1 MDILTIYAIAVGGI
15 FTSLVIFRA
24 LKVFAPWSNTINV
37 FISRHLA
44 YPYVLGRHSLLGPWT
59 RAGVSLHL
67 IYLAI
72 NLLLLFFN
80 HISMAAA
87 GRRAGTLSLLN
98 MIFLL
103 ASWHLSNLADIF
115 GISLRI
121 YRRMHRA
128 AGWMVV
134 ALALFHVFAMLQ
146 GKSHEDQGMNTG
158 RLSAIIGAGCLC
170 SLVILSLPF
179 CRKVSYE
186 LFLRLHQALVVASV
200 YGIWRH
206 LPGETYSSR
215 FYLYVALGI
224 LGFTSLS
231 HLILL
236 LYRNGL
242 FSGNGCPRAIAICHT
257 NERDAEN
264 AGQHVRTTPIRVR
277 LILPRPVKAMAGQ
290 YINLWLPSLSL
301 WSWAQTHPF
310 MITSWSRA
318 DQGVLDLL
326 VEPRGGLTKALVRQ
340 AHAAAKDNFSSLAL
354 YSGPHGISES
364 VDKYESVLLVASEA
378 GIAAIIPYAKKLIH
392 GYNTCTSHVRRVHL
406 IWQVESLGWFFCS

>member
-158 RLSAIIGAGCLC
+158 RLSAIIVCK
-170 SLVILSLPF
+170 VNQSLPG
-179 CRKVSYE
+179 SD
-186 LFLRLHQALVVASV
+186 LT
-200 YGIWRH
+200 
-206 LPGETYSSR
+206 TY
-215 FYLYVALGI
+215 
-224 LGFTSLS
+224 
-231 HLILL
+231 
-236 LYRNGL
+236 
-242 FSGNGCPRAIAICHT
+242 
-257 NERDAEN
+257 
-264 AGQHVRTTPIRVR
+264 
-277 LILPRPVKAMAGQ
+277 
-290 YINLWLPSLSL
+290 
-301 WSWAQTHPF
+301 
-310 MITSWSRA
+310 
-318 DQGVLDLL
+318 
-326 VEPRGGLTKALVRQ
+326 
-340 AHAAAKDNFSSLAL
+340 
-354 YSGPHGISES
+354 
-364 VDKYESVLLVASEA
+364 
-378 GIAAIIPYAKKLIH
+378 
-392 GYNTCTSHVRRVHL
+392 
-406 IWQVESLGWFFCS
+406 